1 MKAKR
6 SHPDPE
12 PPMILYTEACRL
24 TITRA
29 TPADYHAVMPILR
42 EAADWLSARGNPQ
55 WKHWHMDAGER
66 ILSERIERHEVYLF
80 RLDSTP
86 VGTLTIQWSD
96 PEQWGERGLDDNAGY
111 IHGIAITRSMGGM
124 RVGERLLQW

>member
-1 MKAKR
+1 MVNTSLTQDAYSFERRSSKRVGCSRMKAER
-6 SHPDPE
+6 SHTDPE
-12 PPMILYTEACRL
+12 PPMILYTEAWRL

-29 TPADYHAVMPILR
+29 TSADYHAVMPILR

-80 RLDSTP
+80 RLD
-86 VGTLTIQWSD
+86 
-96 PEQWGERGLDDNAGY
+96 
-111 IHGIAITRSMGGM
+111 
-124 RVGERLLQW
+124 